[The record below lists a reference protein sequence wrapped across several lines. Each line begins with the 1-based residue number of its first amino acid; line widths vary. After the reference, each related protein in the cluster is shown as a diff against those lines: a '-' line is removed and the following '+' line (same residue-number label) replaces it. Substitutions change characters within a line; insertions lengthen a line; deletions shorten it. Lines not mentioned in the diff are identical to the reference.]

1 MMRFTR
7 RTLST
12 LLPLLFVLLL
22 TVPCSGA
29 ARPNIVIVL
38 ADDLGW
44 GDAHCL
50 NANSQIATPQLDR
63 LAAQGMLFTDAHSGS
78 AVCSPTRYGV
88 LTGRYAWRTTLASG
102 VLYGY
107 SPRLIEPG
115 QLTLPQLLKNQGYRT
130 ACIGKWHLGLDWQL
144 KEGGI
149 AHGDK
154 DAWQVDYARP
164 YANGPNSLGFDEF
177 FGISASL
184 DMPPYVFLEN
194 DHVTEIPT
202 VEKKWIRQGPAARD
216 FEALDVLPRLID
228 RAVACIDRQAAQSRA
243 GTPFFLYLAFS
254 APHTPIVPTKPWQG
268 RSRINPYA
276 DFVMQTDDAVGQVIG
291 ALERNGLTGDTLLF
305 VTSDNG
311 CSPMA
316 DLATLK
322 AHGHDPS
329 AGFRGYKAD
338 IYEGGHR
345 IPLLVR
351 WPGHVHPGTSS
362 DQLVGLSDLMATC
375 AEAVGVP
382 LPDDAAEDSVS
393 FLPVLQGRQE
403 GRLRESLV
411 NHSINGS
418 FAIRQGR
425 WKLALCPGSGGWSFP
440 RPGLDDVSKLP
451 DVQLFDLA
459 ADQSETKNVQAEH
472 ADVVVRLAAILED
485 VVARGRSTPGPVRK
499 HARKIDVR
507 QGIKLAR
514 MRSSG

>member
-1 MMRFTR
+1 MTLPR
-7 RTLST
+7 RAFFPLS
-12 LLPLLFVLLL
+12 LLVCLLF
-22 TVPCSGA
+22 CSAPSGLA

-50 NANSQIATPQLDR
+50 NAQGQIVTPHLDR
-63 LAAQGMLFTDAHSGS
+63 LATQGMLFTDAHSGS
-78 AVCSPTRYGV
+78 AVCSPTRYGL

-102 VLYGY
+102 VLNGY

-115 QLTLPQLLKNQGYRT
+115 RLTLPQLLKNQGYRT
-130 ACIGKWHLGLDWQL
+130 AGIGKWHLGLDWQL

-154 DAWQVDYARP
+154 DAWKVDYARP
-164 YANGPNSLGFDEF
+164 YTNGPNSVGFDEF

-194 DHVTEIPT
+194 DHATEIPT
-202 VEKKWIRQGPAARD
+202 AQKKWLRSGPAAKD
-216 FEALDVLPRLID
+216 FEALDVLPRLTE
-228 RAVACIDRQAAQSRA
+228 RAVAFIEHQAPRSRA

-254 APHTPIVPTKPWQG
+254 APHTPIVPTRPWQD

-276 DFVMQTDDAVGQVIG
+276 DFVIQTDAAVGQVID
-291 ALERNGLTGDTLLF
+291 ALERNGLAGDTLLF

-338 IYEGGHR
+338 IHEGGHR
-345 IPLLVR
+345 IPLLAR
-351 WPGHVHPGTSS
+351 WPGHVRPGTSS
-362 DQLVGLSDLMATC
+362 DQLVGLTDLMATC
-375 AEAVGVP
+375 AGAVGAE

-393 FLPVLQGRQE
+393 FLPVLEGRQ
-403 GRLRESLV
+403 GGHLRESLV
-411 NHSINGS
+411 HHSINGS
-418 FAIRQGR
+418 FALRQGR

-440 RPGLDDVSKLP
+440 RPGVDDVSGLP
-451 DVQLFDLA
+451 DVQLFDLT
-459 ADQSETKNVQAEH
+459 ADRAETTNVQADH
-472 ADVVVRLAAILED
+472 PDVVARLSAVLD
-485 VVARGRSTPGPVRK
+485 DLVARGRSTPGSARAN
-499 HARKIDVR
+499 ARKIDVR
-507 QGIKLAR
+507 EGIKLAR
-514 MRSSG
+514 RRPRK